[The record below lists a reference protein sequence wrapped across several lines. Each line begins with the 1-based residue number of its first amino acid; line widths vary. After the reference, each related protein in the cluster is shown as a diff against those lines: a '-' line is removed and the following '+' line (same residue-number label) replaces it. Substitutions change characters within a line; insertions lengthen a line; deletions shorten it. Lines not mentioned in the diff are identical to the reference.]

1 LKNDS
6 SLGWETAQLNLLA
19 LTNRI
24 TLGLNC
30 NDCPMLPSLTWGTD
44 RIYTTGGAF
53 YFLQYFGSKQLFQL
67 SSTLTKISDITLTA
81 TPVPRPFTHPD
92 INAFV
97 VATQPT
103 ALATNA
109 ALVLFDASDSFLE
122 GDNSQSALPS
132 AFLVGKLFFND
143 QIPYGNEVVEFAGP
157 NIKRIWHH
165 YPTPAM
171 VEDPN
176 WESQLNWMIEGTQGG
191 DSSPIQAAFIDDLN
205 HDQFPDLLYVRSGRV
220 YVTSY
225 VGLQAGV
232 PFFRDWKSTI
242 AAITG
247 ETVQSLTA
255 VDLTADGY
263 PDLVIETDQ
272 YVHFYVNHPQ

>member
-1 LKNDS
+1 M
-6 SLGWETAQLNLLA
+6 G
-19 LTNRI
+19 
-24 TLGLNC
+24 
-30 NDCPMLPSLTWGTD
+30 
-44 RIYTTGGAF
+44 
-53 YFLQYFGSKQLFQL
+53 
-67 SSTLTKISDITLTA
+67 ITLTA

-92 INAFV
+92 ISAFV
-97 VATQPT
+97 VATQLSVP
-103 ALATNA
+103 NA
-109 ALVLFDASDSFLE
+109 NAVAMIFNASDYFLE

-132 AFLVGKLFFND
+132 AFVVGKLFFNN
-143 QIPYGNEVVEFAGP
+143 QMPLGYEVIEFAGP
-157 NIKRIWHH
+157 NVQRIWHH

-171 VEDPN
+171 VEDPE
-176 WESQLNWMIEGTQGG
+176 WENQLNSTIEGTQGG
-191 DSSPIQAAFIDDLN
+191 DLSAIQAASMDDLN

-232 PFFRDWKSTI
+232 PFFRDWKSPI
-242 AAITG
+242 ATITG

-272 YVHFYVNHPQ
+272 AVHFFVNHPQ